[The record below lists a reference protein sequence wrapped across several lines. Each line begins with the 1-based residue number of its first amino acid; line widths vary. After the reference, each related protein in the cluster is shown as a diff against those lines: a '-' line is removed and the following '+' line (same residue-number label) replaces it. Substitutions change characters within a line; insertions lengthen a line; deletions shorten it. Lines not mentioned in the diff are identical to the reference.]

1 MATFKVGDRVR
12 CVKSFGNDKTVG
24 KLGTIIAKGIAP
36 DAWGVFFDEYI
47 NGHSLDGACKA
58 GYGWWIPAGML
69 VKTSGVKNSDK
80 SKIVIMA
87 NGNTVTA
94 KLVRDKNRVAVATA
108 KCSPDDD
115 FNLLV
120 GAQIAL
126 QRLAEQQN
134 AKIVV
139 NTKAFGKDIELI

>member
-12 CVKSFGNDKTVG
+12 CVESFGNDKIVG
-24 KLGTIIAKGIAP
+24 KLGTIIAKGIAS
-36 DAWGVFFDEYI
+36 DTWGVFFDKYI
-47 NGHSLDGACKA
+47 NGHSLDGACEA

-69 VKTSGVKNSDK
+69 VKNSDK
-80 SKIVIMA
+80 SKIIIMA
-87 NGNTVTA
+87 DGYTVTA

-115 FNLLV
+115 FNFLV

>member
-12 CVKSFGNDKTVG
+12 CVESFTNDKTVG
-24 KLGTIIAKGIAP
+24 KLGTIIAKGLGS
-36 DAWGVFFDEYI
+36 DSWGVAFDKYI
-47 NGHSLDGACKA
+47 NGHSLDGECEA
-58 GYGWWIPAGML
+58 GYGWWIPERML
-69 VKTSGVKNSDK
+69 VKIPDK

-87 NGNTVTA
+87 NDNTVTA
-94 KLVRDKNRVAVATA
+94 KLVRDKNCVAVAIA
-108 KCSPDDD
+108 KCSPEDD

>member
-12 CVKSFGNDKTVG
+12 CVESFGNDKIVG
-24 KLGTIIAKGIAP
+24 KLGTIIAKGIAS
-36 DAWGVFFDEYI
+36 DTWGVFFDKYI
-47 NGHSLDGACKA
+47 NGHSLDGACEA
-58 GYGWWIPAGML
+58 GFGWWIPAGML
-69 VKTSGVKNSDK
+69 VKNPDKSKDK

-87 NGNTVTA
+87 NDNTVTA
-94 KLVRDKNRVAVATA
+94 KLIRDKNRVAVATA
-108 KCSPDDD
+108 KCSPDDG
-115 FNLLV
+115 FNILV

>member
-1 MATFKVGDRVR
+1 MATFKIGDRVR
-12 CVKSFGNDKTVG
+12 CVESFANADTVG
-24 KLGTIIAKGIAP
+24 ELGTVVAKGDDPAMK
-36 DAWGVFFDEYI
+36 GVAFDKFI
-47 NGHSLDGACKA
+47 HGHSLDGKCTA
-58 GYGWWIPAGML
+58 GYGWWIPEDML
-69 VKTSGVKNSDK
+69 EKVHND
-80 SKIVIMA
+80 SKIIIMA
-87 NGNTVTA
+87 DGYTVTA

-108 KCSPDDD
+108 KCSPEDG
-115 FNLLV
+115 FNFLV

>member
-12 CVKSFGNDKTVG
+12 CVESFGNDKIVG
-24 KLGTIIAKGIAP
+24 KLGTIIAKGMGA
-36 DAWGVFFDEYI
+36 DSWGVAFDKYI
-47 NGHSLDGACKA
+47 NGHSLDGECEA
-58 GYGWWIPAGML
+58 GYGWWMPEGML
-69 VKTSGVKNSDK
+69 VKIPDK

-87 NGNTVTA
+87 NDNTVTA
-94 KLVRDKNRVAVATA
+94 KLVCDKNCVAVAIA
-108 KCSPDDD
+108 KCSPEDD

>member
-12 CVKSFGNDKTVG
+12 CVRVGRYDKQTILNKV
-24 KLGTIIAKGIAP
+24 GTIKVVDGDNSIGVAF
-36 DAWGVFFDEYI
+36 DADI
-47 NGHSLDGACKA
+47 DGHSLAGRCKNHH
-58 GYGWWIPAGML
+58 GYWLASNQL
-69 VKTSGVKNSDK
+69 EKCTDTSK
-80 SKIVIMA
+80 VIIYVQ
-87 NGNTVTA
+87 GRTTTA
-94 KLVRDKNRVAVATA
+94 KLLCDKECVAQAVA
-108 KCSPDDD
+108 KCSPDDAFD
-115 FNLLV
+115 VLV

>member
-12 CVKSFGNDKTVG
+12 CVESFANADTVG
-24 KLGTIIAKGIAP
+24 ELGTIVAKGS
-36 DAWGVFFDEYI
+36 DSWGVAFDKYI
-47 NGHSLDGACKA
+47 NGHSLDGECEA
-58 GYGWWIPAGML
+58 GYGWWIPEDML
-69 VKTSGVKNSDK
+69 EKVHND
-80 SKIVIMA
+80 SKIIIMA
-87 NGNTVTA
+87 DGYTVTA
-94 KLVRDKNRVAVATA
+94 KLVRDKNCVAVAIA
-108 KCSPDDD
+108 KCSPEDD

-139 NTKAFGKDIELI
+139 NTKVFGKDIELI

>member
-12 CVKSFGNDKTVG
+12 CVESFGNDKIVG
-24 KLGTIIAKGIAP
+24 KLGTIIAKGIGSAS
-36 DAWGVFFDEYI
+36 WGVFFDKYI
-47 NGHSLDGACKA
+47 NGHSLDGKCEA
-58 GYGWWIPAGML
+58 GYGWWIPEGML
-69 VKTSGVKNSDK
+69 EKVRNDND
-80 SKIVIMA
+80 SKIIIMA
-87 NGNTVTA
+87 NGSTVTA
-94 KLVRDKNRVAVATA
+94 KLVSGKISVVAATA
-108 KCSPDDD
+108 KCSPEDD

>member
-1 MATFKVGDRVR
+1 MATFKIGDRVR
-12 CVKSFGNDKTVG
+12 CVKSFGNADTVNE
-24 KLGTIIAKGIAP
+24 LGTIVAKGNAP
-36 DAWGVFFDEYI
+36 EMYGVDFDKFI
-47 NGHSLDGACKA
+47 HGHSLDGKCVS
-58 GYGWWIPAGML
+58 GYGWWIPEDML
-69 VKTSGVKNSDK
+69 EKVRND
-80 SKIVIMA
+80 SKIIIMA
-87 NGNTVTA
+87 DGYTVTA

-108 KCSPDDD
+108 KCSPEDD

>member
-12 CVKSFGNDKTVG
+12 CVKSYANSDTVG
-24 KLGTIIAKGIAP
+24 ELGTIVARGT
-36 DAWGVFFDEYI
+36 DQEMCGVVFDKFI
-47 NGHSLDGACKA
+47 NGHSLRGRCKE
-58 GYGWWIPAGML
+58 GYGWWIPEGML
-69 VKTSGVKNSDK
+69 EKVRNDND
-80 SKIVIMA
+80 SKIIIMA
-87 NGNTVTA
+87 NGSTVTA
-94 KLVRDKNRVAVATA
+94 KLVSGKISVAAATA
-108 KCSPDDD
+108 KCSPEDD

>member
-12 CVKSFGNDKTVG
+12 CVESFANTDTVNE
-24 KLGTIIAKGIAP
+24 LGTIVAKGSSPAMY
-36 DAWGVFFDEYI
+36 GVNFDKFI
-47 NGHSLDGACKA
+47 HGHSLDGKSIN
-58 GYGWWIPAGML
+58 GHGWWIPEDML
-69 VKTSGVKNSDK
+69 EKVRND
-80 SKIVIMA
+80 SKIIIMA
-87 NGNTVTA
+87 DGYTVTA

-108 KCSPDDD
+108 KCSPEDD

>member
-12 CVKSFGNDKTVG
+12 CVKSFANADTVNE
-24 KLGTIIAKGIAP
+24 LGTIVAKGASP
-36 DAWGVFFDEYI
+36 EMYGVNFDKFI
-47 NGHSLDGACKA
+47 HGHSLDGK
-58 GYGWWIPAGML
+58 GINGHGWWIPEDML
-69 VKTSGVKNSDK
+69 EKVRND
-80 SKIVIMA
+80 SKIIIMA
-87 NGNTVTA
+87 DGYTVTA

-115 FNLLV
+115 FNILV

-126 QRLAEQQN
+126 QRLAEKQN
-134 AKIVV
+134 AKIVL